1 MPTSLGITPFLYFSG
16 SKNTV
21 STLTSDQHS
30 VLFEDM
36 SSQCH
41 CGMLKFV
48 TQVWKYV
55 QMF

>member
-36 SSQCH
+36 SSQC
-41 CGMLKFV
+41 GMLKFV